1 MGRRAKHDFPRPRL
15 HRPSGQAR
23 LRIAGRD
30 HWLGKWGS
38 READTKHRQLLAE
51 WAVNGTVSGPAGQAH
66 HEEPAPPPAPPVE
79 HAPPRRRP
87 VERVPAPAVLPG
99 EHMTVGSLLVQYLIE
114 VRAERPI
121 DRSHSKWWL
130 ARSIANA
137 LKSRQAIPL
146 DQFGPKLLAEVQR
159 ELAEQP
165 MPRKCG
171 GHSTRSRAQVAK
183 LINGIRSMIQWAVAE
198 ELVGPDRLV
207 ALRAVKPPKAGKV
220 REGDPREPVSDE
232 HIEAAAVFLPPV
244 VADLVRFI
252 RLTGCRPSEAM
263 GLRMADVEQRPGSW
277 RWTLTKHKNAHRGKR
292 RVIAIGTRAQPIAR
306 RWAAGR
312 PAEAFVFT
320 RDGVGRRPRARSTE
334 TIVVRIDPRRE
345 MPWKQELLRK
355 FVARACAAAEI
366 TVFTPYQLRHTALT
380 KARQEAGL
388 EAAAAVGGHSSSR
401 MTEEYARDTFALA
414 AEVMER
420 IG

>member
-1 MGRRAKHDFPRPRL
+1 
-15 HRPSGQAR
+15 
-23 LRIAGRD
+23 
-30 HWLGKWGS
+30 
-38 READTKHRQLLAE
+38 
-51 WAVNGTVSGPAGQAH
+51 
-66 HEEPAPPPAPPVE
+66 
-79 HAPPRRRP
+79 
-87 VERVPAPAVLPG
+87 
-99 EHMTVGSLLVQYLIE
+99 MTIGSLMVQYLIE
-114 VRAERPI
+114 IRAERPI

-130 ARSIANA
+130 ARSIARA
-137 LKSRQAIPL
+137 LESRQSIPL
-146 DQFGPKLLAEVQR
+146 DRFGPKLLAEVQR

-232 HIEAAAVFLPPV
+232 HIEAAAAFLPPV

-252 RLTGCRPSEAM
+252 RLTGCRPTEAM
-263 GLRMADVEQRPGSW
+263 SLRMADVEQRPGSW

-312 PAEAFVFT
+312 PAESLVFT
-320 RDGVGRRPRARSTE
+320 RDGADCRPATEGE
-334 TIVVRIDPRRE
+334 TIVLRIAPRRG
-345 MPWKQELLRK
+345 MPWSQELLRK
-355 FVARACAAAEI
+355 LVARACKAAGI

-401 MTEEYARDTFALA
+401 MTEEYAKDTFALA

>member
-1 MGRRAKHDFPRPRL
+1 MGRRAKNDYPRPRL

-23 LRIAGRD
+23 VRVAGRD
-30 HWLGKWGS
+30 VWLGKWGS
-38 READTKHRQLLAE
+38 PEAADKHRQLLAA
-51 WAVNGTVSGPAGQAH
+51 WATGGCVTAPPAQDH
-66 HEEPAPPPAPPVE
+66 RDDPAPVPVE
-79 HAPPRRRP
+79 RDEPRRRRP
-87 VERVPAPAVLPG
+87 AERVAPAPA
-99 EHMTVGSLLVQYLIE
+99 EHMTVGSLLVVYLLD
-114 VRAERPI
+114 VKAERPV

-137 LKSRQAIPL
+137 LHSRRSIPL
-146 DQFGPKLLAEVQR
+146 DQFGPKMLAEVQR

-171 GHSTRSRAQVAK
+171 GHATRSRAQVAK

-207 ALRAVKPPKAGKV
+207 ALRTVKPPKAGKV

-232 HIEAAAVFLPPV
+232 HIEAAALFMPPV

-263 GLRMADVEQRPGSW
+263 GLRMCDVEQRPGSW
-277 RWTLTKHKNAHRGKR
+277 KWTLTKHKNAHRGKR
-292 RVIAIGTRAQPIAR
+292 RVIAIGTRAQPIAK

-312 PAEAFVFT
+312 PAESFVFT
-320 RDGVGRRPRARSTE
+320 RDGVGRRPRARNSP
-334 TIVVRIDPRRE
+334 TIAMTIDPRRE

-366 TVFTPYQLRHTALT
+366 PVFTPYQMRHTALT
-380 KARQEAGL
+380 KAREAAGL
-388 EAAAAVGGHSSSR
+388 EAAAAIGGHSSSR
-401 MTEEYARDTFALA
+401 MTEEYAKDTFALA
-414 AEVMER
+414 AQVMER